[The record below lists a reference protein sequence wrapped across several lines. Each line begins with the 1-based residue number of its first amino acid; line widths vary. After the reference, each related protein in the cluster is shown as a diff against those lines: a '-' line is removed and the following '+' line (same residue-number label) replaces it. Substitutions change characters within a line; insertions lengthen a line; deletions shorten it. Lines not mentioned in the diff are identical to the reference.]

1 MRAGSGTRMRR
12 FLKLLAALAAL
23 VGGVWFFRRRRQS
36 ESWQQDYEA
45 GGASAPGVASTP
57 PVAPD
62 AAGEFDRP
70 PPTAPASEADPGTRE
85 GESRLDTETKYEREL
100 QSEIAERQSAAERLK
115 DDPLNA
121 QLSGDEPPRDTTT

>member
-1 MRAGSGTRMRR
+1 MRR
-12 FLKLLAALAAL
+12 LLKILAVLSALA
-23 VGGVWFFRRRRQS
+23 GGVWFVRQRRQS
-36 ESWQQDYEA
+36 DSWEQSYSS
-45 GGASAPGVASTP
+45 SAPTTSGTAVSS
-57 PVAPD
+57 
-62 AAGEFDRP
+62 EFDPP

-85 GESRLDTETKYEREL
+85 VESRLDTETKYEREL